1 MCIMIREEVKV
12 LSSGNSS
19 WIYLSES
26 RLKTLVFFFSVS
38 CLFWMYLSKLVR
50 CCCLKH
56 GLTWLQRSV
65 RLKFRI
71 SQTMAEKG
79 NIACIQKRPINPLES
94 VRSNGIRPAKYSAE
108 TLIETKFAGMEQLSN
123 FSNVVNMNQTMYQ
136 MQCERER
143 EGKSRISP
151 EKPTERKRWPK
162 FVGNLFAKSKC

>member
-26 RLKTLVFFFSVS
+26 RLKTKVFFFSVS

-143 EGKSRISP
+143 ERGEKQNKSRKTNR
-151 EKPTERKRWPK
+151 EKT
-162 FVGNLFAKSKC
+162 LAKVCG